1 MCPHVRGQPRTE
13 FVGNPYSRPSAGR
26 PRSHGVDAGKASG
39 NAVSTVTRDTLA
51 ALPTD
56 ALGVVGMIANLQ
68 VAVMAQEELE

>member
-1 MCPHVRGQPRTE
+1 
-13 FVGNPYSRPSAGR
+13 
-26 PRSHGVDAGKASG
+26 
-39 NAVSTVTRDTLA
+39 VSPVTRDTLA